1 MKQSGNILF
10 SGVGGQ
16 GILLASELTAHAQL
30 AAGFD
35 VKKSEVHGMAQRGGS
50 VEAHLR
56 YGEKVYSPLIEP
68 GTADILVAFEILEA
82 VRYLPYLHKDS
93 AVVVNTQKILPPS
106 VALGK
111 ATYPENILD
120 ELKTRHI
127 NVVAIDAFAVA
138 ESVGELRTA
147 NVAMVGAMS
156 NFLAVSPDVFLQV
169 IEPGTADILVAFE
182 ILEAVRYLPYLHRDS
197 AVVVNTQ
204 KILPPAVAL
213 GKARYP
219 ENILDELK
227 SRRINVVAIDAFA
240 VAESVGELR
249 TANVAM
255 VGAMSNFL
263 AVSPDAFLQVIDNTV
278 REQFRD
284 VNKKAFAAGRAAVY
298 A

>member
-1 MKQSGNILF
+1 MRPSGKILF

-56 YGEKVYSPLIEP
+56 YGMKVYSPLIDP

-82 VRYLPYLHKDS
+82 ARYLPYLHKDS

-111 ATYPENILD
+111 TSYPADILN
-120 ELKTRHI
+120 ELTSRQI

-138 ESVGELRTA
+138 REVGELRTA

-156 NFLAVSPDVFLQV
+156 NFLAVDQ
-169 IEPGTADILVAFE
+169 E
-182 ILEAVRYLPYLHRDS
+182 IF
-197 AVVVNTQ
+197 
-204 KILPPAVAL
+204 I
-213 GKARYP
+213 
-219 ENILDELK
+219 
-227 SRRINVVAIDAFA
+227 
-240 VAESVGELR
+240 
-249 TANVAM
+249 
-255 VGAMSNFL
+255 
-263 AVSPDAFLQVIDNTV
+263 QVIDSTIK
-278 REQFRD
+278 EQFREA
-284 VNKKAFAAGRAAVY
+284 NKKAFRAGRAAVH